1 MSEIENITIEE
12 GFDKL
17 NDIIGK
23 MEDGE
28 VSLDESFK
36 LYNEGINLVKIC
48 NDKIDFVEKQIKLLE
63 KDGEDDVF

>member
-1 MSEIENITIEE
+1 MSEFENISIEE